1 MHTILFD
8 LDGTLIDTV
17 DLIVACWQHATAR
30 HCGGAI
36 ARAMVLPT
44 IGLPLHAALEAH
56 APGKGAALWEAYQD
70 HNRIW
75 HDRLTT
81 LVPGTVEML
90 TALRARGV
98 RTGLV
103 TSKRHAA
110 LQMGLDLFA
119 LDPYLDVII
128 GLEDAPH
135 GKPAPD
141 PIWAALGRLGQRPDP
156 VRVAYVGDA
165 VSDMVAAR
173 TAGVRPLGVAWGA
186 APPDLL
192 RAAGAALV
200 LTDWADLLRLLEEPE

>member
-30 HCGGAI
+30 HCGAAI
-36 ARAMVLPT
+36 AREMVLPT

-56 APGKGAALWEAYQD
+56 APGKGAALREAYQD

-75 HDRLTT
+75 HDQLTL
-81 LVPGTVEML
+81 LVPGTIAML
-90 TALRARGV
+90 AALRARGV

-103 TSKRHAA
+103 TSKRREA

-119 LDPYLDVII
+119 LEPYLDVII
-128 GLEDAPH
+128 GLEDAPQ

-141 PIWAALGRLGQRPDP
+141 PIWAALLRLGQPPDP
-156 VRVAYVGDA
+156 TQVAYVGDA
-165 VSDMVAAR
+165 ISDMVAAR

-200 LTDWADLLRLLEEPE
+200 LSDWTDLLRLFEEPE